1 MSELRLG
8 GLLVDTIGQL
18 KVGSSNVQKA
28 YVGSVQVFP
37 ASSTTT
43 TSTTSTTT
51 TTLIPT
57 TTTTST
63 TTSTT
68 TPIPTTTTTTSTT
81 TSTTTEAPTTT
92 TSTTSTTT
100 IPPTTTTTSTTTS
113 TTTETPTTT
122 TTSTTTSTTTEAPTT
137 TTSTTTSTTTAAPTV
152 YSYSIWTLSDSTS
165 PYDGAD
171 SAANACTFLTPS
183 SLGVEVIV
191 YSTSATFQNGMT
203 LFTDIALSTAFV
215 SAAAPNNYF
224 RYDINSFRY
233 SSSVTELTACP
244 ATTTTTTSTTT
255 STTTEAPTTTTT
267 STTTTTTTS
276 ACTSYTV
283 FDVPDA
289 ASSTFTYQD
298 CSTLETVSVTI
309 SDGGDEV
316 TFCAI
321 TGTISVVSGNITIV
335 DNGPCIPTT
344 TTSTTTTTTTAAPT
358 SVTIFWNTSEV
369 GSGGVRLVIYD
380 STSTPIVDEESSGA
394 GPTNGSVTTSNTPF
408 TVAVSRI
415 AGTEVAQYRICNDSN
430 STEITHNYNVTSEVT
445 YVVDPTPLTTT
456 IFATYGDSNTPI
468 NCSVE

>member
-1 MSELRLG
+1 MSKLQLG

-18 KVGSSNVQKA
+18 KVGSSNVLA
-28 YVGSVQVFP
+28 VYAGSVQVFP
-37 ASSTTT
+37 ASTTTT

-68 TPIPTTTTTTSTT
+68 TETPT
-81 TSTTTEAPTTT
+81 TTT

-100 IPPTTTTTSTTTS
+100 IPPTTTTTSTTTIP
-113 TTTETPTTT
+113 PT
-122 TTSTTTSTTTEAPTT
+122 TT

-224 RYDINSFRY
+224 RYDTNSFRY

-255 STTTEAPTTTTT
+255 STTTEAPTTTTSTTT
-267 STTTTTTTS
+267 STTTIGYVSFNLAYSITSGAEACSDYPTLNTTL
-276 ACTSYTV
+276 YY
-283 FDVPDA
+283 A
-289 ASSTFTYQD
+289 ALG
-298 CSTLETVSVTI
+298 STLT
-309 SDGGDEV
+309 
-316 TFCAI
+316 
-321 TGTISVVSGNITIV
+321 TGTIIYTDTALTTPAPNGFYSDGTNYWNTSAGAGNLQNQTSCA
-335 DNGPCIPTT
+335 GTTTT

-415 AGTEVAQYRICNDSN
+415 AGTEVAQYRICNDST
-430 STEITHNYNVTSEVT
+430 STEITHNYSVTSEVT

-456 IFATYGDSNTPI
+456 IFATYGDSNTPL